1 MKENIESL
9 TMNRRQFLATTV
21 AASAALA
28 ASVMGF
34 PPFAQ
39 GAAPFELPPLPY
51 PEDAL
56 APYLSGRTLSFHYG
70 KHHRGYIDKVNELLK
85 GTNLAESSLKEI
97 IKTTAGDE
105 KSLAIFNNA
114 AQAWNHT
121 FYWKCMRPKGG
132 GAPSGELDKKITA
145 AFGSFENFKKEF
157 TEAAATQFGSGWAW
171 LTADGKSLKVVK
183 TSNAFTPLAYGQTPL
198 LTIDVWE
205 HAYYLD
211 YQNRRK
217 DYIEAFLDHLV
228 NWDFVAE
235 NLANT

>member
-1 MKENIESL
+1 MKEKIKWMCMS
-9 TMNRRQFLATTV
+9 RRQFLATTV
-21 AASAALA
+21 AGSAILASSA
-28 ASVMGF
+28 VGF
-34 PPFAQ
+34 PAFAAGAPPFQ
-39 GAAPFELPPLPY
+39 FPPLPY

-70 KHHRGYIDKVNELLK
+70 KHHRGYVEKLNEIVK
-85 GTNLAESSLKEI
+85 GTYLANFSLSEI

-105 KSLAIFNNA
+105 KRSAIFNNA
-114 AQAWNHT
+114 AQVRNHT

-132 GAPSGELDKKITA
+132 GAPSGELAKKIEA

-171 LTADGKSLKVVK
+171 LVLDGNSLKVIK
-183 TSNAFTPLAYGQTPL
+183 SGNAFTPIAYGQTPL

-217 DYIEAFLDHLV
+217 DYIAAFLDNLV

-235 NLANT
+235 NLANA

>member
-1 MKENIESL
+1 MKEKIEL
-9 TMNRRQFLATTV
+9 TSMSRRQFLATTV
-21 AASAALA
+21 AASAMV
-28 ASVMGF
+28 ASSVIGLPAF
-34 PPFAQ
+34 GQ
-39 GAAPFELPPLPY
+39 GGAPSFELPPLPY

-56 APYLSGRTLSFHYG
+56 APYISGRTLSFHYG
-70 KHHRGYIDKVNELLK
+70 KHHRGYVDKLNELVK

-105 KSLAIFNNA
+105 KRLAIFNKA
-114 AQAWNHT
+114 DQAWNHT
-121 FYWKCMRPKGG
+121 CMRPKGG
-132 GAPSGELDKKITA
+132 GAPSGDLDKKITA

-183 TSNAFTPLAYGQTPL
+183 TGNAFTPLAYGQTPL

-217 DYIEAFLDHLV
+217 DYIAAFLDHLV